1 MKWLLLLAVCVLLG
15 ASSFCADGFFRQTV
29 LELQSDDWRNSPS
42 EKFHRKVRVYGD
54 WPYLMLYGGV
64 GLLVAWRLKNARWK
78 RILIAAMIASTV
90 AGTLAN
96 ASRLT
101 TGRTRPRADVEQG
114 FYGLYHDGKI
124 LVGNPNYNSF
134 PSGHTAT
141 AFGFAVPVV
150 CASPVVGGVVV
161 LGAALV
167 AWSSMMMGAH
177 HFSDVVVS
185 VLLSLWVGIFV
196 WRRYDSI
203 LAYAKKTYVSWT
215 GRASDSKF

>member
-1 MKWLLLLAVCVLLG
+1 MKWLLLLAICVLLG
-15 ASSFCADGFFRQTV
+15 VTSFCADGFFRQTV
-29 LELQSDDWRNSPS
+29 LHLQGDDWRDSAS
-42 EKFHRKVRVYGD
+42 QKFYGKVRVYGD

-64 GLLVAWRLKNARWK
+64 GLLVAWRLRNKRWQ

-101 TGRTRPRADVEQG
+101 TGRTRPKADVEQG

-124 LVGNPNYNSF
+124 LVGNHKYNSF

-167 AWSSMMMGAH
+167 AWASMMMGAH

-196 WRRYDSI
+196 WRCYDAI
-203 LAYAKKTYVSWT
+203 TEYAKRVIQ
-215 GRASDSKF
+215 RMRRRRQEL